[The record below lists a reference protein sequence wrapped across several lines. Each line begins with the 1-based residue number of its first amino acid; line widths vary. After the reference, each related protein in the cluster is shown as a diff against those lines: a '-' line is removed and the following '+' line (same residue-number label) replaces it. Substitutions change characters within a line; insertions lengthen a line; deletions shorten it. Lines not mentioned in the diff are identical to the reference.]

1 MEIIILNKTKIKIRE
16 SKIIKLVKDLSKEL
30 KFKEDLTVMLC
41 GDKFCRKLNNKF
53 LKRDNIT
60 DVISFPLN
68 EKNYLGDILINLRQ
82 VKRQAKKYNV
92 SFNEEFKKI
101 IIHGILHL
109 LGFDHERDNGEMEML
124 ENKLI
129 TKFQL

>member
-1 MEIIILNKTKIKIRE
+1 MEIIISNKTKIKIKKN
-16 SKIIKLVKDLSKEL
+16 KIIKLVKDISKDL
-30 KFKEDLTVMLC
+30 KFKTNLSIMLC

-53 LKRDNIT
+53 LKRDKVT

-68 EKNYLGDILINLRQ
+68 ENNYLGDILINLRQ

-101 IIHGILHL
+101 LIHGILHL
-109 LGFDHERDNGEMEML
+109 LGFDHEKDNGEMEML
-124 ENKLI
+124 ENKLQS
-129 TKFQL
+129 KFQL

>member
-1 MEIIILNKTKIKIRE
+1 MEIIISNKTKIKIKK
-16 SKIIKLVKDLSKEL
+16 SKLIKLVKDLSKEL

-92 SFNEEFKKI
+92 SFNEELKKI
-101 IIHGILHL
+101 LIHGILHL
-109 LGFDHERDNGEMEML
+109 LGFDHEKDSGEMKKL
-124 ENKLI
+124 ENKYQS
-129 TKFQL
+129 KFQL